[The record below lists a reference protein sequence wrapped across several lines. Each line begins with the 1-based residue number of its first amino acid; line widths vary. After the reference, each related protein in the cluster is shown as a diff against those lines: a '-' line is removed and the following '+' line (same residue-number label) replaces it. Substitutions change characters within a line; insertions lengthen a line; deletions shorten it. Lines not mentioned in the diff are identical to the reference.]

1 MNLKSVGISALLL
14 LIFFLMYNTLGAGI
28 TTLILAI
35 IFLVQAILFS
45 IKTEYHDKFLSFMNP
60 GLYSAYSEKGSDFI
74 RKKRRINIISYYLL
88 SAITGFNSSMQIRLM
103 TKIDTRHLF
112 RLREF
117 LPFALVILGV
127 IFLINYISLLIM
139 KKSKTA
145 NEDLAWNIIIGIVLA
160 IIFIGFISFYILRL
174 NTLRFAINFGVI
186 AIRNILK
193 L

>member
-1 MNLKSVGISALLL
+1 MNLKPVGISALLL
-14 LIFFLMYNTLGAGI
+14 LLIFFMYDTVGTGI

-45 IKTEYHDKFLSFMNP
+45 IKTEYYDKFLRFMNP

-74 RKKRRINIISYYLL
+74 RKKRRMNIISYYLL
-88 SAITGFNSSMQIRLM
+88 SAITGFNAFTQIRLM
-103 TKIDTRHLF
+103 TTIDTRPLF
-112 RLREF
+112 SLRES

-127 IFLINYISLLIM
+127 IFLINYISILTM

-160 IIFIGFISFYILRL
+160 IILVGFVSFYILR
-174 NTLRFAINFGVI
+174 A
-186 AIRNILK
+186 
-193 L
+193 